1 MIFHPYVKPG
11 AEMLSSMLGRD
22 TQMCKLV
29 ALTAVLRVLFVICE
43 IVSTMNFYCIIVV
56 LIYVPKREGYFVYKV
71 PFGVVETVFTLFI
84 TNSEHGIII
93 MQLYKLIRLNTHI
106 HKPCRVYSKFCEF
119 LYNVTF
125 NFYYKIIVK
134 TNMAATRYAC
144 WVEMHDGLFILAGP
158 EACPT

>member
-43 IVSTMNFYCIIVV
+43 IVSTMNICCIIVV

-71 PFGVVETVFTLFI
+71 PFGVVETVFTFFI

-119 LYNVTF
+119 IFYIMLRSTF
-125 NFYYKIIVK
+125 IKK
-134 TNMAATRYAC
+134 LLSKQTWRLLA
-144 WVEMHDGLFILAGP
+144 MHAGWKCMMGYLFWRDLRLV
-158 EACPT
+158 